1 MNIRQLIKKLS
12 ARDGLSVSFYLPV
25 RTGETRKEFV
35 TTFRSHLKDLRH
47 SAKNLKHKEEKYLD
61 AIIKKVEDFL
71 DTADTHKAKSL
82 AIFASKNLFEAIKLP
97 VEIPLRTHIDT
108 KPLVSPLTKVLEEN
122 PPFLLVLIDRE
133 SARLIEVNVATEE
146 AKSKVMKSDVPAR
159 ILAKGDDM
167 GRESKILRHIE
178 DHLHRHLE
186 KVLIETKRF
195 EKSYPDGLI
204 IIGAQKELVGRF
216 ENLLP
221 KDLKLKVVGNFG
233 ANVDDNEAEVIKK
246 AQKIVDNYLERKSWN
261 EF

>member
-1 MNIRQLIKKLS
+1 
-12 ARDGLSVSFYLPV
+12 
-25 RTGETRKEFV
+25 
-35 TTFRSHLKDLRH
+35 
-47 SAKNLKHKEEKYLD
+47 
-61 AIIKKVEDFL
+61 
-71 DTADTHKAKSL
+71 
-82 AIFASKNLFEAIKLP
+82 
-97 VEIPLRTHIDT
+97 
-108 KPLVSPLTKVLEEN
+108 
-122 PPFLLVLIDRE
+122 
-133 SARLIEVNVATEE
+133 
-146 AKSKVMKSDVPAR
+146 
-159 ILAKGDDM
+159 M

-246 AQKIVDNYLERKSWN
+246 AQKIVDDYLERKSWN